1 MKKVMITRKKTFM
14 RSLMVKL
21 LMQTKVMYMILLMKA
36 KMMLMQKKVML
47 MMVTSLLIKV
57 DIQ

>member
-1 MKKVMITRKKTFM
+1 
-14 RSLMVKL
+14 MVKM